1 MKNPPPDDPKA
12 RAARARQVL
21 SGEDLRAQ
29 GPWVTRGVT
38 YEEEGAFSSP
48 QWIYMGILVSLLAL
62 AVIVYLVTGGGIASI
77 FFFLL
82 AMALFAGWFVF

>member
-1 MKNPPPDDPKA
+1 MGRSPVDESRAKA
-12 RAARARQVL
+12 NRARQVI

-29 GPWVTRGVT
+29 SPFSTRAVA

-48 QWIYMGILVSLLAL
+48 QWIYLGILVAILAL
-62 AVIVYLVTGGGIASI
+62 AVIVYLVSGGGVASI

-82 AMALFAGWFVF
+82 ALALFAGWFMF

>member
-1 MKNPPPDDPKA
+1 MKNPPPDDPQA
-12 RAARARQVL
+12 RATRARQVI
-21 SGEDLRAQ
+21 SGEDLRTQ
-29 GPWVTRGVT
+29 GPWVTRGAA
-38 YEEEGAFSSP
+38 YEEEDAFSSP

-62 AVIVYLVTGGGIASI
+62 AVIVYLVTGGGIASV